1 MKQGAILCIAAFAAV
16 AAFQGCAQG
25 SSQQPIDF
33 PDGGDDDSG
42 SGGDSGGA
50 SGSGSSSGGGG
61 STSSSGASSSGSGGG
76 SSSGADAAG
85 TCGNLD
91 QPCCNGAY
99 CAGTLTCSPNV
110 VCVDEGQADSG
121 SGSGGGSGSSSG
133 GIDSGPTCAPGLS
146 LCNGACIDTTSDPA
160 NCGSC
165 GHVCQNTTCTD
176 GACDSTVLSSGFV
189 PPGRLAID
197 ANNAYWTNGDGSIRS
212 VPLAGGTTA
221 TLATGLTQPM
231 GIAVDTQNVYAASQD
246 GRVVSTPLSGGGTLT
261 VLAQSQPT
269 PYALAI
275 DATNVYWSNVA
286 SGAGN
291 GSIMACAKA
300 GCSQAPTTLASGIH
314 VQYPYGLVVSGTNVY
329 WTSFNFGGEI
339 NVVPTTGG
347 MFTNFSANLGYPYEL
362 SIAGSVTLAVLYGQ
376 GGSIVEVP
384 SGGGSAT
391 SLVGGQAFPTEGTT
405 DGTAAYWTLTIPSA
419 QNGATLMKAPL
430 ATGQAQVLAKNMQ
443 PAGSV
448 QVDSQYVYWL
458 SNEGALRRLPK

>member
-1 MKQGAILCIAAFAAV
+1 MKQGNLFAAT
-16 AAFQGCAQG
+16 AFLAIGAFQGCAQG
-25 SSQQPIDF
+25 SSEPQSIDF
-33 PDGGDDDSG
+33 GDGGYGDDGGG
-42 SGGDSGGA
+42 SGGSSGGV
-50 SGSGSSSGGGG
+50 SSSGSSGGVG
-61 STSSSGASSSGSGGG
+61 STSSSGASSSGSGG
-76 SSSGADAAG
+76 SSSGADAASS
-85 TCGNLD
+85 CGALN
-91 QPCCNGAY
+91 QVCCAGAY
-99 CAGTLTCSPNV
+99 CAATLTCSPNV
-110 VCVDEGQADSG
+110 VCVDDGQGDSG
-121 SGSGGGSGSSSG
+121 SGSGSSSG
-133 GIDSGPTCAPGLS
+133 GVIDAGPTCAPGLS
-146 LCNGACIDTTSDPA
+146 LCNGSCTDTTSNPA

-197 ANNAYWTNGDGSIRS
+197 ASNAYWTNGDGVIRS
-212 VPLAGGTTA
+212 VPLAGGTTT
-221 TLATGLTQPM
+221 TLATGLTQPI
-231 GIAVDTQNVYAASQD
+231 GIAVDAQNVYATSQD
-246 GRVVSTPLSGGGTLT
+246 GRIVSVPLSGASSPTI
-261 VLAQSQPT
+261 LAQTQPN
-269 PYALAI
+269 PYALTV

-300 GCSQAPTTLASGIH
+300 GCGQMPTTLASGIH
-314 VQYPYGLVVSGTNVY
+314 VQYPYGLAVSGGSVY

-339 NVVPTTGG
+339 NVVPATGG
-347 MFTNFSANLGYPYEL
+347 TFTTFSTSLGYPYEL

-376 GGSIVEVP
+376 GGSIAMLP

-405 DGTAAYWTLTIPSA
+405 DGTAAYWTLTVPSA

-430 ATGQAQVLAKNMQ
+430 ATGQTEVLAKNMQ

-458 SNEGALRRLPK
+458 SNEGALRKLPK